1 LGGLFFILPC
11 PSGLKIRWKKRKG
24 GVMKTK
30 YFEARVTK
38 EVKGGMFTVYIQ
50 RVVFSGSANAYVFKN
65 SQLRQELFWN
75 EERDEYNTTIYDY
88 SSYRKFKTAAEAAR
102 WLEEVRR
109 HLEKLDTIY
118 EERLRELEALSKF
131 DKIVI

>member
-1 LGGLFFILPC
+1 
-11 PSGLKIRWKKRKG
+11 
-24 GVMKTK
+24 MKTK
-30 YFEARVTK
+30 YFEAKVTK
-38 EVKGGMFTVYIQ
+38 ELKGGMFTVYIQ

-118 EERLRELEALSKF
+118 EERLRELEALPE
-131 DKIVI
+131 